1 MSKNSDV
8 LNLLN
13 RVGLNKYESELYTA
27 LLKMGSSTAGE
38 LASKSDVPRS
48 RVYDV
53 LISLEKKGFALIQV
67 GRPVKYTATDPDR
80 LLGSIVSNY
89 EADHKERLSEFERIK
104 GSLLKSLSSIHGT
117 EGSEDDN
124 LIGIIRGRS
133 NIYSQMKNMISDSK
147 SSIVKIAS
155 GESAGHF
162 EKHCSG
168 HIDGALKRGV
178 SSRLIIN
185 SGGKAS
191 DSKNLNYS
199 SDSRAS
205 KRSHGRFLV
214 KDGEELLAFLKGGE
228 SALWIRDSSLAG
240 SFAGLFET
248 VWQNSK

>member
-1 MSKNSDV
+1 
-8 LNLLN
+8 
-13 RVGLNKYESELYTA
+13 GLNKYESELYTA
-27 LLKMGSSTAGE
+27 LLKLGSSTAGE
-38 LASKSDVPRS
+38 LASKSNVPRS

-67 GRPVKYTATDPDR
+67 GRPVKYTATAPDK
-80 LLGSIVSNY
+80 LVGSIVSNY
-89 EADHKERLSEFERIK
+89 EDDHKERLSDFERIK
-104 GSLLKSLSSIHGT
+104 GNLLKSLSSIHGT

-124 LIGIIRGRS
+124 LVGIIRGKS

-168 HIDGALKRGV
+168 HIEGAKKRGV
-178 SSRLIIN
+178 NTRLIIN
-185 SGGKAS
+185 SDGKDS
-191 DSKNLNYS
+191 DSKS
-199 SDSRAS
+199 SADSRLS
-205 KRSHGRFLV
+205 KNSHGRFFV

-240 SFAGLFET
+240 SFAGLFES